1 MLREHLSTGKRHI
14 NEWTVKFLM
23 GNFNVIYEED
33 IEKIVVLKEKADAKT
48 RLKRKEL
55 TEILALSDIEVEV
68 RLPKK
73 DVLDTRDTKIKKS
86 MQAYIDSIR
95 PFVEESSLPHIE
107 AIERMLHENDAPKI
121 PRSRLVGF
129 LKISS
134 YQF

>member
-1 MLREHLSTGKRHI
+1 MSTGKSDV

-23 GNFNVIYEED
+23 GNFSVLYDEEAGNV
-33 IEKIVVLKEKADAKT
+33 VVLKEKADDKT

-95 PFVEESSLPHIE
+95 PFVEKTSLPHIE
-107 AIERMLHENDAPKI
+107 AIERMLHENNAPKI

-129 LKISS
+129 LKVSS